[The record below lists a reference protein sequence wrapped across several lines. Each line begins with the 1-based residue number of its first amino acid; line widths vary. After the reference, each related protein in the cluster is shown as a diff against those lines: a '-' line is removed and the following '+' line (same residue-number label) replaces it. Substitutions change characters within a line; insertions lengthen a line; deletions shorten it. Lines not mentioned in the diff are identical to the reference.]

1 MKSLLT
7 TLVLFGGISTAF
19 AQLIIPSDG
28 SDGTFSP
35 AANIEVDL
43 SQAVTGTWSDDN
55 TANTG
60 KGIYDATKWAIV
72 FKYASI
78 NVPVGVTVTFKNH
91 PSHAPVVW
99 LVQGGVDIAGTVS
112 VNGKAAVTG
121 TDALM
126 PVEPGPGGFR
136 GAASGAPGN
145 GSGYGPGGGSSGAH
159 ASGYDTIYGN
169 PQILPLI
176 GGSGGGG
183 LNPYS
188 GAGGG
193 GAILIAASTTIQVT
207 GGITALPGV
216 KVYDAGTGGAIK
228 LIANAVTGTGNLNA
242 GNPDSYAGNGRLRI
256 EANILS
262 ATLTSNPPTIA
273 VAPGTTPIIFQS
285 ATSPTVKIISVDGIN
300 SPADPMAP
308 LVSSADIAI
317 QKNTPVTI
325 VLETRNFATAGAVVA
340 VRVANKFGGASSY
353 NATLDS
359 GGTSTLSTW
368 RVSTTLAP
376 GFVTL
381 QARATAP

>member
-7 TLVLFGGISTAF
+7 TLALLGGVSSAF

-43 SQAVTGTWSDDN
+43 SQAVTGTWTDDN

-72 FKYASI
+72 FKYASVNI
-78 NVPVGVTVTFKNH
+78 PAGVTVTFKNH

-99 LVQGGVDIAGTVS
+99 LVQGGVTIAGTVS
-112 VNGKAAVTG
+112 VNGKSGVGG
-121 TDALM
+121 TEAIY
-126 PVEPGPGGFR
+126 PSEPGPGGFR
-136 GAASGAPGN
+136 GAASGQAGW
-145 GSGYGPGGGSSGAH
+145 GAGLGLGGGGA
-159 ASGYDTIYGN
+159 GVYNTTYGN

-176 GGSGGGG
+176 GGSGGQGNSAP
-183 LNPYS
+183 LPYS

-193 GAILIAASTTIQVT
+193 GAILIAAPGTIELM
-207 GGITALPGV
+207 GRITALF
-216 KVYDAGTGGAIK
+216 DTGGSVYVYSGSGGAVK
-228 LIANAVTGTGNLNA
+228 LIANHVTGTGSLDA
-242 GNPDSYAGNGRLRI
+242 AATGRTRI
-256 EANILS
+256 EANTLS
-262 ATLTSNPPTIA
+262 PTVLSNPITIA
-273 VAPGTTPIIFQS
+273 VAPGTAPTIFQS
-285 ATSPTVKIISVDGIN
+285 NNSPTVKIVSVDGTAA
-300 SPADPMAP
+300 PADPTAP
-308 LVSSADIAI
+308 LINSADIAI

-340 VRVANKFGGASSY
+340 VRIANKFSIPATTV

-359 GGTSTLSTW
+359 GGTSVLSTW

>member
-112 VNGKAAVTG
+112 VNGKAGDTG
-121 TDALM
+121 PAGATPA
-126 PVEPGPGGFR
+126 EPGPGGFR
-136 GAASGAPGN
+136 GGVFGPAGYGAGH
-145 GSGYGPGGGSSGAH
+145 GPGGGTSNAGN
-159 ASGYDTIYGN
+159 GTYNTDYGN
-169 PQILPLI
+169 PQIIPLI
-176 GGSGGGG
+176 GGSGAGA
-183 LNPYS
+183 NPYAGYAGN
-188 GAGGG
+188 GAG
-193 GAILIAASTTIQVT
+193 GAILIAASGIIQLAGT
-207 GGITALPGV
+207 ITAISENI
-216 KVYDAGTGGAIK
+216 YSSAGSGGAIK
-228 LIANAVTGTGNLNA
+228 IISNQLVGTGTLNTT
-242 GNPDSYAGNGRLRI
+242 NTGRTRI
-256 EANILS
+256 ETNTLS
-262 ATLTSNPPTIA
+262 PTITTVPPTIA
-273 VAPGTTPIIFQS
+273 VAPGTTPTIFQS
-285 ATSPTVKIISVDGIN
+285 ATSPTVKIVSVDGIN

-325 VLETRNFATAGAVVA
+325 VLETCNFATAGAVVS